1 MLCARKDFIEQRHL
15 LNLFALPPKDDQ
27 RIDFAGR
34 DAFQLA
40 RTDGEEAEEQ
50 RPIIQKTTTTSHPQ
64 LLNLELPP
72 SDPSSKI
79 IQDFVIYDPAQFY

>member
-1 MLCARKDFIEQRHL
+1 MSLIYILFHQGFVARVSYAE
-15 LNLFALPPKDDQ
+15 
-27 RIDFAGR
+27 
-34 DAFQLA
+34 
-40 RTDGEEAEEQ
+40 GEAKEEQ
-50 RPIIQKTTTTSHPQ
+50 RPIIHKTKNTTSHPK

>member
-1 MLCARKDFIEQRHL
+1 MAPYCTNVYILCHQGYVARVSYAE
-15 LNLFALPPKDDQ
+15 
-27 RIDFAGR
+27 
-34 DAFQLA
+34 
-40 RTDGEEAEEQ
+40 GEEAEEQ
-50 RPIIQKTTTTSHPQ
+50 RPIIQKTTTTSHPK

>member
-1 MLCARKDFIEQRHL
+1 MSYAE
-15 LNLFALPPKDDQ
+15 
-27 RIDFAGR
+27 G
-34 DAFQLA
+34 
-40 RTDGEEAEEQ
+40 EAEEQ
-50 RPIIQKTTTTSHPQ
+50 RPIIQKTTTTTSQPK

>member
-1 MLCARKDFIEQRHL
+1 MSYAE
-15 LNLFALPPKDDQ
+15 
-27 RIDFAGR
+27 G
-34 DAFQLA
+34 
-40 RTDGEEAEEQ
+40 EAEEQ
-50 RPIIQKTTTTSHPQ
+50 RPIIQKTTTTTQSHPK